1 MQRKLAAIIHADVV
15 GYSRLMEGN
24 ETVTLRRLKL
34 LRRQLWEPCI
44 ARHNGRLVGTA
55 GDALLI
61 EFASAVAAMRCAVEL
76 QAGMAERNREE
87 PDHRK
92 MLLRIGVNL
101 GEVIVDEDNDI
112 FGDGVNLAARLQAL
126 AEPGG
131 VLVSAKVH
139 DEVAGRIGHDF
150 VDCGE
155 QQVKNIARPVRAF
168 RLVLPDAPAPAA
180 PAPVIPAPA
189 TDMAQAAPTMPAREP
204 AIAPA
209 PPAPSSPA
217 PSSPVSPSPPAAADR
232 KTDPGTADNP
242 AMTAVIHRT
251 RATIRRR
258 VDNAWSFAGKDR
270 DGVAFELVV
279 EAGDLKNR
287 PEGLVLG
294 RHAEQCDLVI
304 AHGSLSRRHARL
316 RLLDGRLTIEDLGST
331 NGVIVDGMRLPPDT
345 PRPLRH
351 GAQLVMGEIRFA
363 VSEHGGE

>member
-24 ETVTLRRLKL
+24 ETVTLRRLKA
-34 LRRQLWEPCI
+34 LRRELWEPAI

-61 EFASAVAAMRCAVEL
+61 EFASAVAAVRCAIEL
-76 QAGMAERNREE
+76 QAGMAERNLEE

-112 FGDGVNLAARLQAL
+112 FGDGVNIAARLQAL
-126 AEPGG
+126 ADPGG

-139 DEVAGRIGHDF
+139 DEVVDRIGHDF

-168 RLVLPDAPAPAA
+168 RLALEPAPPSQPPPPPAPEPAPVPPASSEHSTAPGAADSGGAA
-180 PAPVIPAPA
+180 PA
-189 TDMAQAAPTMPAREP
+189 
-204 AIAPA
+204 
-209 PPAPSSPA
+209 SP
-217 PSSPVSPSPPAAADR
+217 
-232 KTDPGTADNP
+232 GL
-242 AMTAVIHRT
+242 TAVIHRT
-251 RATIRRR
+251 RTTVRRR
-258 VDNAWSFAGKDR
+258 VDNSWTFAGKDR
-270 DGVAFELVV
+270 EGVAFELVV
-279 EAGDLKNR
+279 EAGDLKR
-287 PEGLVLG
+287 AAQGLVLG
-294 RHAEQCDLVI
+294 RHSEQCDLVL

-316 RLLDGRLTIEDLGST
+316 RLIDGRLTIEDLGST
-331 NGVIVDGMRLPPDT
+331 NGTIVDGMRLPPDT
-345 PRPLRH
+345 PRPLRN

-363 VSEHGGE
+363 VTEHTALEG